1 MKNINIIVIG
11 CTGLVGNE
19 FIKLL
24 KNIKLDYNVK
34 YFFVASKKSYKR
46 SILFKSI
53 EYDIITLDQ
62 IKYNIDESS
71 LKLRGMLSLN

>member
-11 CTGLVGNE
+11 CTGLVGNV

-34 YFFVASKKSYKR
+34 YFLEQCINSIKIASKGLKVEIFVVDNNSKDG
-46 SILFKSI
+46 SS
-53 EYDIITLDQ
+53 EM
-62 IKYNIDESS
+62 IKK
-71 LKLRGMLSLN
+71 KLRS